1 MLTQVNEWYRSASA
15 TIGVDPDYTQHL
27 YSYLKEAG
35 FTNIKEQIVD
45 IPIGEWPTT
54 DCKSYSDISSSSDT
68 NLILIIVAK
77 QHGYLYKE
85 QMRALFK
92 SMKRWW
98 CTEIKV
104 SQQEYDQVCSE
115 ALEEFE
121 EFQSTA
127 RWKIFTA
134 TKPFTTAI

>member
-1 MLTQVNEWYRSASA
+1 ME
-15 TIGVDPDYTQHL
+15 
-27 YSYLKEAG
+27 
-35 FTNIKEQIVD
+35 
-45 IPIGEWPTT
+45 
-54 DCKSYSDISSSSDT
+54 
-68 NLILIIVAK
+68 K

-92 SMKRWW
+92 SMKKWW

-121 EFQSTA
+121 EFHSSA

-134 TKPFTTAI
+134 TKPI

>member
-1 MLTQVNEWYRSASA
+1 MYKTNSSPLFFT
-15 TIGVDPDYTQHL
+15 
-27 YSYLKEAG
+27 LK
-35 FTNIKEQIVD
+35 
-45 IPIGEWPTT
+45 
-54 DCKSYSDISSSSDT
+54 
-68 NLILIIVAK
+68 VAK

-104 SQQEYDQVCSE
+104 SQQEYDRVCAE

-121 EFQSTA
+121 EFQSSA

-134 TKPFTTAI
+134 TKPLS